1 MAKTTTKGPPEVVDD
16 WQRRVS
22 FDFGKSGLKEPKG
35 FDDLT
40 VDEEVS
46 VLVTGK
52 VTSLRRDTDSCNFS
66 MNMDS
71 IKLQI
76 EEKNDLASDFAA
88 AKQGRKL

>member
-1 MAKTTTKGPPEVVDD
+1 M
-16 WQRRVS
+16 
-22 FDFGKSGLKEPKG
+22 
-35 FDDLT
+35 
-40 VDEEVS
+40 S